1 MTPNT
6 VTNSTKDVLEADDKT
21 FNNEFSIKL
30 DELGDDPV
38 NSLANMLVELIQHD
52 DYWSGD
58 SNGPTGTCKLLPLKE
73 NIFKKI
79 EKTELE
85 IDSLEGEFTF
95 VNIYL
100 KKLTFFYPKKL

>member
-1 MTPNT
+1 
-6 VTNSTKDVLEADDKT
+6 
-21 FNNEFSIKL
+21 
-30 DELGDDPV
+30 
-38 NSLANMLVELIQHD
+38 MLVELIQHD

-58 SNGPTGTCKLLPLKE
+58 SNGPTSTRKLLLLKE
-73 NIFKKI
+73 SISKEI

-100 KKLTFFYPKKL
+100 KKPTFLIQKIVDI

>member
-1 MTPNT
+1 
-6 VTNSTKDVLEADDKT
+6 
-21 FNNEFSIKL
+21 
-30 DELGDDPV
+30 
-38 NSLANMLVELIQHD
+38 MLVELIQHD

-73 NIFKKI
+73 NIFKEI